1 MPGSGLPCAPDTL
14 PEKLTRRGTTAD
26 CPDGDACCALV
37 TEQKNNN
44 ENTAVQASRY
54 FPPFMTVSPFLRVAL
69 SHQTLRSRNRRS
81 LVRAIPPPRN
91 RARRPRST
99 YPLFRSYFLEPRS
112 CYFRSYVA

>member
-14 PEKLTRRGTTAD
+14 PEKLTRRGTPAD

-69 SHQTLRSRNRRS
+69 DRKSTRLNSSHRNISYAVFCLKTPHDAPEGQPQQSCGHGLSADCLTHTLD
-81 LVRAIPPPRN
+81 
-91 RARRPRST
+91 
-99 YPLFRSYFLEPRS
+99 
-112 CYFRSYVA
+112 